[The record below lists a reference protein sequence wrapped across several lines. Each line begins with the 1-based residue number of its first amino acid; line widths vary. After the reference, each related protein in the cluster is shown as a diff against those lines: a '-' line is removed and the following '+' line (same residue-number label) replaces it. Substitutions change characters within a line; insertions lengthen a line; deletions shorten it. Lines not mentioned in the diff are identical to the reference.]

1 MILLLQFRR
10 NRWANM
16 KHHQYNTHNF
26 DLLIKI
32 LWSDCTEIKVIH
44 PSTYLCYVKVL
55 LSAIFSQKKNIRLLV
70 GNNCRNPL
78 FSPLIQFEY
87 SNYFNGFGLLL
98 SRFFRYTQNKWY
110 RARANCASATFSILS
125 NIHALKS
132 WIIAMNEN
140 QQAQMQNPPTIMIS
154 TRWIKTFMHAYNQA
168 KIRELVYSWI
178 SRIRLLL

>member
-1 MILLLQFRR
+1 MHWNQ
-10 NRWANM
+10 
-16 KHHQYNTHNF
+16 
-26 DLLIKI
+26 
-32 LWSDCTEIKVIH
+32 SH
-44 PSTYLCYVKVL
+44 PSLDIFVLCQ
-55 LSAIFSQKKNIRLLV
+55 SFTFSHFFTKEKHRLLV

-154 TRWIKTFMHAYNQA
+154 TRWIKKHLCTHITKRKLENSY
-168 KIRELVYSWI
+168 IHEYLELDYCYS
-178 SRIRLLL
+178 